1 MSVTDGNEK
10 EGTVMKNVCRNLMNK
25 KSVLALAMSAAILTC
40 GCGNSKSDSM
50 ASVAPAGNSA
60 AGMEMYDSTTIMDYA
75 EAAPMEEAVTN
86 EEVSGAGWGDG
97 GENIQSSVVST
108 NRKLIRTVDMSV
120 ETKKYDELMGKVE
133 STVLQMGGYIQ
144 NMDSS
149 NGSIYSY
156 NSGTRWANMTIRIP
170 KDRVNE
176 FLTFVE
182 GETNVVRRSENV
194 EDVTLNYTDLE
205 SRKKALKIEYDR
217 LLALLEKAEYLED
230 IITLED
236 RLSNV
241 RYEMERIESSLRGYD
256 DKIDFGTVNINI
268 SEVEELTPVVEET
281 LSERMRRGFEDTV
294 DTIVE
299 DAQDLAV
306 VIVVNSP
313 YLAIIF
319 IVFVIYVLV
328 LIVLVKVILAII
340 KRKKKKAANR
350 KE

>member
-10 EGTVMKNVCRNLMNK
+10 EGTVMKNVCRKLMNK

-40 GCGNSKSDSM
+40 GCGSTKSDHATMIGGNGNSSM
-50 ASVAPAGNSA
+50 ASDSA
-60 AGMEMYDSTTIMDYA
+60 FSEEYMDYA
-75 EAAPMEEAVTN
+75 ETAPMEDTVTT
-86 EEVSGAGWGDG
+86 EYASGAGWGDG

-156 NSGTRWANMTIRIP
+156 NSGTRWANMTVRIP

-268 SEVEELTPVVEET
+268 SEVEELTPAVEET
-281 LSERMRRGFEDTV
+281 LSERMRRGFEDSI

-306 VIVVNSP
+306 VIVVNLP
-313 YLAIIF
+313 YIAILLIG
-319 IVFVIYVLV
+319 FVIYVLV
-328 LIVLVKVILAII
+328 IIILVKVILTII
-340 KRKKKKAANR
+340 KRRKKKAANR